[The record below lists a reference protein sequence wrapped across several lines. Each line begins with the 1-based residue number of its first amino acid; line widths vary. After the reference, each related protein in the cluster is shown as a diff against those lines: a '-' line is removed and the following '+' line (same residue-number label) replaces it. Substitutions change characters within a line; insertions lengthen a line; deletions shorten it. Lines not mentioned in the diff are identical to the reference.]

1 MFVLIIYKNQ
11 TYNIE
16 IKEDISIIN
25 LKNLVSTKIQRI
37 KTSFDLYYKQKK
49 LPENETSFF
58 EIAKGERIA
67 RIIVLLKKANS
78 MSKKDFLNRKI
89 ELPLLDLSS
98 NKSKIISDKNTKYNL
113 NETETYSNS
122 SSSKDKNNKNN
133 LTESN
138 QNPLVAKK
146 IKQKAVEYKTKNKV
160 FENIYKN
167 KEETIINL
175 MEELK
180 NKILEYDDIL
190 YQKNIN
196 KFNDKNNEILSYEKN
211 IINYK
216 DRQIQFLKNLL
227 KNFEDKKTLFNDGE
241 INLKNFYLELSN
253 FNINNNT
260 NIFIQNYSKLK
271 PKKII
276 DKNIYNKTSKFNDDN
291 IPSKIININNNKAKD
306 NNKDKEKINNI
317 SFKPKEKSQDSSFN
331 DTDDDIIKEKNDKIF
346 IDKEQKIKKINL
358 IKANKYLTDDSNE
371 NLDIEKNDR
380 INQIEERRYNTDKK
394 VNKYNI
400 DKNNFEKPA
409 NIRLTTSSKSV
420 NIDHEDIS
428 PNYNAK
434 KIEYLFK
441 IEEKKDENSENTSD
455 IDSKDSDNL
464 NKKKLRRKSVI
475 ERNLRERRNTLNK
488 ELGDS
493 LIGYR
498 VKFRDRQTTRRI
510 KKLGNFYSD
519 FVI

>member
-1 MFVLIIYKNQ
+1 M
-11 TYNIE
+11 
-16 IKEDISIIN
+16 
-25 LKNLVSTKIQRI
+25 
-37 KTSFDLYYKQKK
+37 
-49 LPENETSFF
+49 
-58 EIAKGERIA
+58 
-67 RIIVLLKKANS
+67 
-78 MSKKDFLNRKI
+78 
-89 ELPLLDLSS
+89 
-98 NKSKIISDKNTKYNL
+98 
-113 NETETYSNS
+113 
-122 SSSKDKNNKNN
+122 
-133 LTESN
+133 
-138 QNPLVAKK
+138 
-146 IKQKAVEYKTKNKV
+146 
-160 FENIYKN
+160 
-167 KEETIINL
+167 
-175 MEELK
+175 
-180 NKILEYDDIL
+180 
-190 YQKNIN
+190 
-196 KFNDKNNEILSYEKN
+196 
-211 IINYK
+211 
-216 DRQIQFLKNLL
+216 
-227 KNFEDKKTLFNDGE
+227 FNDGE

-291 IPSKIININNNKAKD
+291 IPSKIININNNKDKD
-306 NNKDKEKINNI
+306 KNKDKEKINNI

>member
-346 IDKEQKIKKINL
+346 IDKEQKIKK
-358 IKANKYLTDDSNE
+358 LT
-371 NLDIEKNDR
+371 L
-380 INQIEERRYNTDKK
+380 
-394 VNKYNI
+394 
-400 DKNNFEKPA
+400 
-409 NIRLTTSSKSV
+409 
-420 NIDHEDIS
+420 
-428 PNYNAK
+428 
-434 KIEYLFK
+434 
-441 IEEKKDENSENTSD
+441 
-455 IDSKDSDNL
+455 
-464 NKKKLRRKSVI
+464 
-475 ERNLRERRNTLNK
+475 
-488 ELGDS
+488 
-493 LIGYR
+493 
-498 VKFRDRQTTRRI
+498 
-510 KKLGNFYSD
+510 
-519 FVI
+519 